1 MTQSG
6 TGQQTAEES
15 VLDRPIWQALS
26 TRHAQ
31 WAEGDGWAKRYPAAV
46 TSLAALR
53 QPDAAAFAALE
64 PLATSGNAVA
74 LFLDAAPELPAGW
87 TVIASGPLAQMVC
100 VAPENAGRHPVSDEV
115 IAMTAADVD
124 EMVALTALTRPGP
137 FGPRTIELGGY
148 RGVRREGRMAAMA
161 GERMRVPGFTE
172 ISAVCTHPDFRGQGY
187 AADLVAAVA
196 QGILRRGETPFLH
209 TRPENVA
216 AVNVYRKLGFEIRRS
231 FELLVVQR
239 GPVQSASG
247 N

>member
-1 MTQSG
+1 MTQFG
-6 TGQQTAEES
+6 PGLEIADVS

-31 WAEGDGWAKRYPAAV
+31 WSEGDDLAKRYPAAV

-53 QPDAAAFAALE
+53 QPDAAAFAALG
-64 PLATSGNAVA
+64 PLAASGNAVA
-74 LFLDAAPELPAGW
+74 LFLDEVPPLPPGW

-100 VAPENAGRHPVSDEV
+100 VEPENVRRYPLGDNV
-115 IAMTAADVD
+115 IAMGEADVD

-137 FGPRTIELGGY
+137 FGSRTIELGGY
-148 RGVRREGRMAAMA
+148 RGIRRDGRLAAMA

-187 AADLVAAVA
+187 AAALVAAVA
-196 QGILRRGETPFLH
+196 QGILDRGETPFLH
-209 TRPENVA
+209 TRPENAA

-239 GPVQSASG
+239 AE
-247 N
+247 